1 MRRWPCL
8 PAIFC
13 VLLAVSSGV
22 RADLKHLRSDESTE
36 IAYLIRRGTAES
48 LATASLLAHLT
59 QVSED
64 ERSPGK
70 PAPPEPSQLI
80 ERAISMAPNRPELV
94 WLQLRD
100 CESRRCAEEAQ
111 IAARLKE
118 IDSDN
123 ALAWLADLNAAQGN
137 PEEVTRAVE
146 RMGDAR
152 SPRVYWNQL
161 VVMMFDALTHHGRA
175 GPPTAIT
182 QHADDR
188 LLHVTGALAALD
200 IPAFKPLAF
209 ACRRDELAAT
219 GRRPAC
225 EKAMARLEMSDAV
238 VTQLVRLSVLED
250 WWPASTPQGAALRL
264 ERLQRRYLTVESN
277 KVRKGRADNDAETRV
292 DAMRHFATEE
302 DVERAMLTTFHEP
315 IERPA
320 DWRSPEAAP

>member
-1 MRRWPCL
+1 
-8 PAIFC
+8 
-13 VLLAVSSGV
+13 
-22 RADLKHLRSDESTE
+22 
-36 IAYLIRRGTAES
+36 
-48 LATASLLAHLT
+48 
-59 QVSED
+59 
-64 ERSPGK
+64 
-70 PAPPEPSQLI
+70 
-80 ERAISMAPNRPELV
+80 
-94 WLQLRD
+94 
-100 CESRRCAEEAQ
+100 
-111 IAARLKE
+111 
-118 IDSDN
+118 
-123 ALAWLADLNAAQGN
+123 
-137 PEEVTRAVE
+137 
-146 RMGDAR
+146 MGDAR

-175 GPPTAIT
+175 DPPTAIT

-188 LLHVTGALAALD
+188 LLHVTGVLAALD

-219 GRRPAC
+219 GRRAAC

-238 VTQLVRLSVLED
+238 VTQLVRFSVLED
-250 WWPASTPQGAALRL
+250 CWPASTPQGAALRM

-292 DAMRHFATEE
+292 DAMRHLATEE